1 MIKLSNGYEL
11 EFLAASGA
19 LGFNGKGY
27 WWEYPL
33 KVFNMF
39 DTSLF
44 TTVTKTLTYLPEKG
58 NCKKY
63 NYFSCVKF
71 LKNGVLNAMG
81 LPNPGIYKWAQDNAK
96 FNGIV
101 SIYPDDNDY
110 ILRQTL
116 RELNKLDIKGIELNI
131 SCPNIKSNDHILGF
145 EEHYI
150 ERMLMTAKENT
161 DIPIILKMSVNNR
174 IENLLPNI
182 EKYVDAFAINSIPWT
197 FVYPY
202 TVSPFESLG
211 GGGLSGKIIQPYIW
225 KFIEEL
231 TKMTNVPI
239 IGCSVWDY
247 DDIDRL
253 YNIGCKAIS
262 FGSIFLRYP
271 WRPTIFVRRYKDKT
285 QKDLSKSK
293 IIALEK

>member
-1 MIKLSNGYEL
+1 MIKLSNGHEL

-27 WWEYPL
+27 WWEYPF

-44 TTVTKTLTYLPEKG
+44 TPVTKTLTYMPEKG
-58 NCKKY
+58 NCKRY
-63 NYFSCVKF
+63 NDFSCVKF

-81 LPNPGIYKWAQDNAK
+81 LPNPGIYEWTHDNK
-96 FNGIV
+96 DFNGIV
-101 SIYPDDNDY
+101 SIYPENDEY
-110 ILRQTL
+110 ILRQSL
-116 RELNKLDIKGIELNI
+116 KWLNGLDIKGIELNI
-131 SCPNIKSNDHILGF
+131 SCPNVRNNCYISNF
-145 EEHYI
+145 EEYEI
-150 ERMLMTAKENT
+150 ESVLGITKRNT
-161 DIPIILKMSVNNR
+161 DIPIILKLSVANR
-174 IENLLPNI
+174 IENLFPNI
-182 EKYVDAFAINSIPWT
+182 ERYIDAISINSVPWK
-197 FVYPY
+197 FIYPNIA
-202 TVSPFESLG
+202 SPFESLG
-211 GGGLSGKIIQPYIW
+211 GGGLSGKIVQPYTW

-231 TKMTNVPI
+231 TKVTNAPV

-271 WRPTIFVRRYKDKT
+271 WRPTTFVRRYKDKER
-285 QKDLSKSK
+285 K
-293 IIALEK
+293 